1 MSAHAGRPAPALDVR
16 NYALVTGAYWLFML
30 TDGALRMLV
39 LLHFHALG
47 YTPVELATLFLVYE
61 LMGIVT
67 NAGGGWVAS
76 RFGLKLTLTA
86 GLAAQVAALLA
97 LSALDPGWP
106 QAMSVLYVVAVQ
118 GVSGVAKDLTKMSS
132 KSAVKLVVAADAHGA
147 LYRWVAL
154 LTGSKNAVKGIGF
167 FFGGLL
173 LSTLGFRHGLW
184 LMAAGLSV
192 VLLFSLGTVDGAMGR
207 SKRRTGLRDV
217 FSKSRE
223 INLLSSARVFLF
235 GARDVWFVVGVPVF
249 LYDALGWS
257 FEQVGAFMAS
267 WVIGYG
273 VVQSIAP
280 RVTRRGGDGP
290 RAGVRAAGAWVAGL
304 ALVPLGIAAA
314 LAAGWP
320 AGPVLVGGLALFGV
334 VFAVN
339 SALHSYLI
347 LAFSEHDG
355 VTVNVG
361 FYYMANAAGR
371 LLGTLVSGLAYQWHG
386 IAGCLLLAFAFLLA
400 AAAFTFALRTDTP
413 AAGG

>member
-1 MSAHAGRPAPALDVR
+1 VERPPAAPSLDVR

-39 LLHFHALG
+39 LLHFHTLG
-47 YTPVELATLFLVYE
+47 YTPLELATLFLVYE

-67 NAGGGWVAS
+67 NAGGGWIAS
-76 RFGLKLTLTA
+76 RCGLKLTLTT
-86 GLAAQVAALLA
+86 GLAAQIGALLA

-106 QAMSVLYVVAVQ
+106 QALSVAYVVVVQ

-132 KSAVKLVVAADAHGA
+132 KSAVKLVVSAEVPGA

-154 LTGSKNAVKGIGF
+154 LPGPKNAVKGAGS
-167 FFGGLL
+167 FFGALL
-173 LSTLGFRHGLW
+173 LGTVGFRSGLW
-184 LMAAGLSV
+184 LMAVMLGV
-192 VLLFSLGTVDGAMGR
+192 VLLASLASVDGAMGKAKKKTAFR
-207 SKRRTGLRDV
+207 EI
-217 FSKSRE
+217 FAKSRD

-249 LYDALGWS
+249 LYDVLGWR
-257 FEQVGAFMAS
+257 FEQVGGFMAC

-273 VVQSIAP
+273 VVQSVAP
-280 RVTRRGGDGP
+280 RVTRRCADG
-290 RAGVRAAGAWVAGL
+290 RSAEVHAAGAWVTGL
-304 ALVPLGIAAA
+304 ALLPLAIVLA

-320 AGPVLVGGLALFGV
+320 AGPVLVVGLALFGV

-371 LLGTLVSGLAYQWHG
+371 LLGTLVSGLAYQWQG
-386 IAGCLLLAFAFLLA
+386 IEGCLLVAFAFLVVAGL
-400 AAAFTFALRTDTP
+400 FTFALRASHP
-413 AAGG
+413 SRAR